1 MTMPTSTSRSIWKAL
16 AVRFLFLTSVSSFVF
31 YTTWRS
37 PEKSRLRNT
46 ALDDL
51 LVTLDNPQISPLP
64 GGGFCNYLY
73 HIQDGRN
80 EVRENCETKRGSVSA
95 VCQWIKLISLLLAVT
110 LPVRCQDILRY
121 GHAPATYIVR
131 CSRSASVR
139 ETSGAQNNIAF
150 KEWSLDGVY
159 KGNNFGGNDNS
170 SVRSIWITWQ
180 GRDTTETAT
189 FISYS
194 NIVWKDKYAMVLPR
208 CHAKGH

>member
-1 MTMPTSTSRSIWKAL
+1 MYCDIVQTTRLMLLILNANRHSQSPTTIMTMPTSTSRSIWKAL

-80 EVRENCETKRGSVSA
+80 EVRGNYETKRGSVSA
-95 VCQWIKLISLLLAVT
+95 VCQ
-110 LPVRCQDILRY
+110 
-121 GHAPATYIVR
+121 
-131 CSRSASVR
+131 
-139 ETSGAQNNIAF
+139 
-150 KEWSLDGVY
+150 
-159 KGNNFGGNDNS
+159 
-170 SVRSIWITWQ
+170 
-180 GRDTTETAT
+180 
-189 FISYS
+189 
-194 NIVWKDKYAMVLPR
+194 
-208 CHAKGH
+208 